1 MHRGWPVP
9 CFAQPRVSLA
19 APVIEAAFEI
29 GHDQSIVAWS
39 PEAEQ
44 LWGWTAAEAIGMPS
58 SELVPARNRD
68 RQRRHLE
75 AVLCA
80 TAAPTRRDVT
90 GLHRDG
96 REFKVNLAGSV
107 KDSAGPPRVVVRA
120 RGMSPGTWAEMTFI
134 SNDDRFRMIVEQMND
149 GCSVTDLHGN
159 LLYVNA
165 AYCQL
170 YDLVASDLVG
180 TNFREHFAPM
190 CTPDVVKGLYDSH
203 AEVYRT
209 GMPVRGFEFNISRRG
224 DIVTVQMSVSIERD
238 SAGAPIGFMA
248 ISRDVTR
255 RARAE
260 REAARAREL
269 AEAAN
274 RAKSDFLANMS
285 HEIRT
290 PMNGIIGMT
299 ELALSTELNE
309 AQRDYLQTVRGSAES
324 LLVIINDIL
333 DFSKIEAGKLEIDVV
348 DFSLRT
354 VLDDAVRTVVLPA
367 HQKGLELIVD
377 VRPFM
382 PDRFVGDP
390 HRLRQVLVNLLG
402 NAIKF
407 TNQGEIVVRATAAP
421 VGNNRARLQVHVVD
435 TGIGIPSDRHE
446 TIFKAFEQ
454 ADGSTTRRFGGTGLG
469 LTISARLVSLM
480 GGTLRVDSEPGHG
493 SDFQFALTLPMSSDA
508 AVASRP
514 APFDGLSGLAAL
526 VVDDNETNVRILAE
540 MLGSC
545 GMTVV
550 TATGGSAAR
559 AAVAASPHVF
569 SLALLDMQL
578 GDTDGIA
585 LASTLRSHPRCA
597 SAVVLILASADHQ
610 RDARDV
616 AALGNARYVVKPVGR
631 AALLESI
638 TSTLGARSVPS
649 TLPAAPDITPGRA
662 ARHLRVLVAEDNV
675 VNVKVA
681 DNLLRRR
688 GHAPFIVSN
697 GREAVEAIARE
708 RYDLVLMDLQMP
720 EMDGFEATAA
730 IRAMQRRTG
739 VRTPIVALTAHA
751 MESDRQRCLDA
762 DMDGYVSKPVK
773 AVELFEVI
781 DRVIAAAS
789 FQAIA
794 SSALRV
800 VSDRVPA

>member
-1 MHRGWPVP
+1 VTPT
-9 CFAQPRVSLA
+9 

-29 GHDQSIVAWS
+29 GSDHCICAWS

-44 LWGWTAAEAIGMPS
+44 LWGWSAAEALGMPVAK
-58 SELVPARNRD
+58 LVPHRNRE
-68 RQRRHLE
+68 RQRRHLA
-75 AVLCA
+75 AVLQTHEA
-80 TAAPTRRDVT
+80 LGARDITAR
-90 GLHRDG
+90 HREG
-96 REFKVNLAGSV
+96 REFKVTLVGSV
-107 KDSAGPPRVVVRA
+107 RCSNGTPRVAVRA
-120 RGMSPGTWAEMTFI
+120 TGMTPRAWAEATF
-134 SNDDRFRMIVEQMND
+134 SASEGRFRMIVEQMND
-149 GCSVTDLHGN
+149 GCSVVDLRGN
-159 LLYVNA
+159 LLFVNP

-170 YDLVASDLVG
+170 YGFVESDLVG
-180 TNFREHFAPM
+180 THFREHLGPRCA
-190 CTPDVVKGLYDSH
+190 PDVVAAIHDAH

-209 GMPVRGFEFNISRRG
+209 GQPVRGFEFSFMRG
-224 DIVTVQMSVSIERD
+224 GDNVTVQMSVSIERD
-238 SAGAPIGFMA
+238 AAGEPIGFMA

-260 REAARAREL
+260 RDAARAREV

-274 RAKSDFLANMS
+274 RAKSEFLANMS

-299 ELALSTELNE
+299 ELALSTELTDV
-309 AQRDYLQTVRGSAES
+309 QRDYLQTVRGSAES
-324 LLVIINDIL
+324 LLVVINDIL
-333 DFSKIEAGKLEIDVV
+333 DFSKIEAGKLEVDAV
-348 DFSLRT
+348 DFSLRA
-354 VLDDAVRTVVLPA
+354 VLDDAVRTVALRA
-367 HQKGLELIVD
+367 HQKGLELAVD

-382 PDRFVGDP
+382 PDRFLGDP

-407 TNQGEIVVRATAAP
+407 TNEGEVVVRVTSAP
-421 VGNNRARLQVHVVD
+421 VTNNRARLQIHVVD
-435 TGIGIPSDRHE
+435 TGIGIPRDRHD

-469 LTISARLVSLM
+469 LTISSRLVTLM

-493 SDFQFALTLPMSSDA
+493 SDFQFALTLPLSSDA
-508 AVASRP
+508 AVAPQP
-514 APFDGLSGLAAL
+514 APYDSLSGLAAL
-526 VVDDNETNVRILAE
+526 VVDDNETNLRILAE

-550 TATGGSAAR
+550 TAADAVAAQ
-559 AAVAASPHVF
+559 AAVAAAPHVF

-578 GDTDGIA
+578 GQTSGIDLATA
-585 LASTLRSHPRCA
+585 LRRHQRCA
-597 SAVVLILASADHQ
+597 SAAVLILASADHQ

-638 TSTLGARSVPS
+638 MSTLGARSVPS

-662 ARHLRVLVAEDNV
+662 AQHLRVLVAEDNV

-688 GHAPFIVSN
+688 GHSPFIVPN
-697 GREAVEAIARE
+697 GREAVEAIARGH
-708 RYDLVLMDLQMP
+708 YDLVLMDLQMP

-730 IRAMQRRTG
+730 IRALQRRTG
-739 VRTPIVALTAHA
+739 LRTPIVALTAHA
-751 MESDRQRCLDA
+751 METDRQRCLDA

-781 DRVIAAAS
+781 DRVIAASTFAPAATPDFRALAS
-789 FQAIA
+789 HK
-794 SSALRV
+794 
-800 VSDRVPA
+800 VPA